1 MKWQVKKWT
10 QFSRDQLIDKLSVSN
25 KIHKFV
31 RAKKLEGSSY
41 ELKKIGTS
49 ARASHFVG
57 AYFSNVIKLSKTNV
71 TTLLGAN
78 SAYPQRKTE

>member
-10 QFSRDQLIDKLSVSN
+10 QFSWDQLIDKLSVSN

-31 RAKKLEGSSY
+31 RAKNLEGSY
-41 ELKKIGTS
+41 QLRKIGTS

-57 AYFSNVIKLSKTNV
+57 AYLSNVIKLSETNV

-78 SAYPQRKTE
+78 LILIRVPSA

>member
-10 QFSRDQLIDKLSVSN
+10 QFSWDQLIDKLSVSN

-31 RAKKLEGSSY
+31 RAKKLEGSY

-49 ARASHFVG
+49 GRVSHFVG
-57 AYFSNVIKLSKTNV
+57 AYLSNVIKLSKTNV

>member
-10 QFSRDQLIDKLSVSN
+10 QFSWDQLIDKLSVSN

-31 RAKKLEGSSY
+31 RAKKLEGSY

-49 ARASHFVG
+49 ARASHFVD
-57 AYFSNVIKLSKTNV
+57 AYLSNVIKLSETNV

-78 SAYPQRKTE
+78 SAYTRLIRDR

>member
-10 QFSRDQLIDKLSVSN
+10 QFSWDQLIDKLSVSN

-31 RAKKLEGSSY
+31 RAKKLEGSY

-49 ARASHFVG
+49 GRLSHFVG
-57 AYFSNVIKLSKTNV
+57 AYLSNVIKLSGTNV

-78 SAYPQRKTE
+78 LILIRVPSA

>member
-25 KIHKFV
+25 KIRKFV
-31 RAKKLEGSSY
+31 RAMKLEGSY
-41 ELKKIGTS
+41 ELRKIGTS

-57 AYFSNVIKLSKTNV
+57 AYLSNVIKLSETNV

-78 SAYPQRKTE
+78 LILIRVPSA

>member
-10 QFSRDQLIDKLSVSN
+10 QFSWDQLIDKLSVSN

-31 RAKKLEGSSY
+31 RAKKLEGSY
-41 ELKKIGTS
+41 QLRKIGTS

-57 AYFSNVIKLSKTNV
+57 AYLSNVIKLSETNV
-71 TTLLGAN
+71 TTLLEAN
-78 SAYPQRKTE
+78 LILIRVPSA